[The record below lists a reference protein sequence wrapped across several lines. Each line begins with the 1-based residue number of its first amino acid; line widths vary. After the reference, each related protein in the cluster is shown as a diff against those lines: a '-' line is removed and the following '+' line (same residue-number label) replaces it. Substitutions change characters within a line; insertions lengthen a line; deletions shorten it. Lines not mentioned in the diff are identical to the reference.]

1 MSPVFILV
9 SVMCFALGGYCLYSY
24 VKKREVGD
32 VFVALGLFALGILSA
47 LLAAVGLTALQSP
60 LAAPLGALTPL
71 FISLGVFKLVLP
83 KWWRWYLI
91 FVVVGLAAISA
102 FRPAVPAIHAVAGL
116 VIVLLPIYAVVK
128 RTMPMHFLGVTA
140 GGVLIGIGGLALA
153 SAAMARPILPLEVV
167 AALLPWILLLMVLFY
182 GYGFIM
188 GRR

>member
-1 MSPVFILV
+1 M
-9 SVMCFALGGYCLYSY
+9 
-24 VKKREVGD
+24 
-32 VFVALGLFALGILSA
+32 
-47 LLAAVGLTALQSP
+47 
-60 LAAPLGALTPL
+60 
-71 FISLGVFKLVLP
+71 
-83 KWWRWYLI
+83 
-91 FVVVGLAAISA
+91 GLAAISA
-102 FRPAVPAIHAVAGL
+102 FRPAVPAARAVAGL